1 MTCNEPMKSQGRCE
15 VAVPAGISQ
24 PARGRASSTMGTL
37 IRNTEPH
44 QKYSSS
50 SPPTTGP
57 KAAPP
62 EATEAQMPMASARSR
77 SSAKLRRIR
86 DSVAGII
93 MAAPTPSSAR
103 AAISRAGEGAKAAHS
118 EARPNTHS
126 PAMNSRLW
134 PSLSPSV
141 PMPSNRPETTSA

>member
-50 SPPTTGP
+50 SPLTTGP

-103 AAISRAGEGAKAAHS
+103 AAIRSEEHTSELQSQSNLVCRLLLEKKKKTKKQSTNAKYQ
-118 EARPNTHS
+118 
-126 PAMNSRLW
+126 
-134 PSLSPSV
+134 
-141 PMPSNRPETTSA
+141 

>member
-50 SPPTTGP
+50 SPLTTGP

-103 AAISRAGEGAKAAHS
+103 AAISKAGEGDRKSTRLNSSHLVISYAVFCLQKKKK
-118 EARPNTHS
+118 RTGTHD
-126 PAMNSRLW
+126 LYGHD
-134 PSLSPSV
+134 
-141 PMPSNRPETTSA
+141 